1 MTRSAQPSRDAIRER
16 QLAALN
22 RLLGEV
28 AAGNPFY
35 GPILREAGLDRA
47 VASVE
52 DFSARM
58 PLTRKA
64 AIVEDQRRHPPY
76 GTNLTYPLSAYSRY
90 NQTSATAGSP
100 LRWLDTRE
108 SWQWMLD
115 NWKEVLQAAGV
126 RGPEET
132 GADCLY
138 FAFSFGPFLGFWT
151 AFEAAAQLGL
161 RVIPGGGL
169 SSIARLEAMRDN
181 RATVLLCTP
190 SYALRLAEVAEAEGF
205 DRGSLA
211 VRTIIVAGEP
221 GGSIRAVRRR
231 IQEGWPGAQV
241 FDHHGMTEIGPV
253 SYQCPEKPGTL
264 VVIETS
270 YLAEIVEPGAE
281 AAKPVRRGEI
291 GELVLTTL
299 GRIGSPL
306 LRYRTG
312 DLVRED
318 LEVAARF
325 GRHELAL
332 KGGILGRV
340 DDMTVVR
347 GVNVFPSAV
356 DDVLRAFAE
365 VAEYRVEIQSSGAM
379 TEMRLCVEPV
389 ASGADDKS
397 LVQRIA
403 ARMRAAFNLRVPV
416 EICPPGSLPRFE
428 LKAQRWVRR

>member
-1 MTRSAQPSRDAIRER
+1 M
-16 QLAALN
+16 
-22 RLLGEV
+22 
-28 AAGNPFY
+28 
-35 GPILREAGLDRA
+35 AGLLTEPRA
-47 VASVE
+47 
-52 DFSARM
+52 DPARSGD
-58 PLTRKA
+58 L
-64 AIVEDQRRHPPY
+64 RRTEARSGDLRRTEARSGDLRRTEGDLRRTDCRT
-76 GTNLTYPLSAYSRY
+76 GT
-90 NQTSATAGSP
+90 
-100 LRWLDTRE
+100 
-108 SWQWMLD
+108 
-115 NWKEVLQAAGV
+115 
-126 RGPEET
+126 
-132 GADCLY
+132 DCLY

-161 RVIPGGGL
+161 RVVPGGGL
-169 SSIARLEAMRDN
+169 SSVARLEAMRDN

-190 SYALRLAEVAEAEGF
+190 SYALRLAEVATAEGF

-221 GGSIRAVRRR
+221 GGSIGAVRRR

-241 FDHHGMTEIGPV
+241 FDHHGMTEVGPV

-264 VVIETS
+264 MVIETS
-270 YLAEIVEPGAE
+270 YLAEIVEPGSE

-299 GRIGSPL
+299 GRVGSPL

-379 TEMRLCVEPV
+379 TEMRLCVEPAGQGV
-389 ASGADDKS
+389 DGASLAE
-397 LVQRIA
+397 RIA